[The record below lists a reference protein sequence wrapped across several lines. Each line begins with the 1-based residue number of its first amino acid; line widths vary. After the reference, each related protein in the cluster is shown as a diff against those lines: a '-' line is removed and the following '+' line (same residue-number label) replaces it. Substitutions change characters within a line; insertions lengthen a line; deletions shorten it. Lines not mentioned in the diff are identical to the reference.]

1 MTETQTSG
9 PTNREQRRHPEEM
22 MTKKDMAAFWK
33 CSLRQIELM
42 AAARRIPKPI
52 YLGTSSPRWR
62 RSELLAFIDR
72 MATEQKNEVAQ

>member
-1 MTETQTSG
+1 MM
-9 PTNREQRRHPEEM
+9 NLDEM

-42 AAARRIPKPI
+42 AAAGRIPKPI

-62 RSELLAFIDR
+62 RSELMAFIER
-72 MATEQKNEVAQ
+72 MTAGDSGQKAE

>member
-1 MTETQTSG
+1 MT
-9 PTNREQRRHPEEM
+9 NVDEM

-42 AAARRIPKPI
+42 AAAGRIPKPI

-62 RSELLAFIDR
+62 RSELMAFIDR
-72 MATEQKNEVAQ
+72 MAAGDDSSQKGE

>member
-1 MTETQTSG
+1 MAITD
-9 PTNREQRRHPEEM
+9 EM

-42 AAARRIPKPI
+42 AAAGRLPKPI

-62 RSELLAFIDR
+62 RSELMAFIERLAAASDSV
-72 MATEQKNEVAQ
+72 EKGE